1 MNEKNT
7 VLVTGATGY
16 IGGRL
21 VPRLLERGYP
31 VRVLA
36 RDRAPVSSRSWSSR
50 AEVVQGD
57 PLRPETLPPALSG
70 VATAF
75 YFIHSM
81 TSGFDF
87 RRRDI
92 TGARNFARAARQANV
107 GRIVYLGGLGD
118 PEADLS
124 EHLRS
129 RHETGAALRE
139 AGVPVTEFRAAVVVG
154 AGSVSFEMVR
164 NLTERLPVMICPR
177 WVYTRAQPIAVADVL
192 EYLTAAL
199 ETPASAGATIEIGG
213 ADVLTYGQMMT
224 GYAHVRGLRR
234 FLIPVPVLTPRL
246 SSYWVHWVTPVG
258 AAYARPLI
266 EGLRNEVVVRD
277 DKAATLFPDIRPANY
292 ETAVRRALAGL
303 KAEQFVPRVAQLF
316 PFEKPASKERHSRMV
331 EGMIV
336 ERRRQPVR
344 APAAR
349 VYHVFAGLGGS
360 RGWLCYNWAWRLR
373 AWVDHLVGGV
383 GLRRTRPEHEPLR
396 EGDPVDFYRVE
407 AVEPG
412 RLLRLCV
419 EMKLPGRGWVQFQ
432 AEPRG
437 EDRCDL
443 TQAVF
448 FAPKGLLGLLYW
460 HAFCPA
466 HRVIFR
472 CLLRRIAK
480 QARTDSADRPAGK
493 RGATAARDD
502 FPKKT

>member
-36 RDRAPVSSRSWSSR
+36 RDRARVSGCSWSSR
-50 AEVVQGD
+50 VEVVRGD
-57 PLRPETLPPALSG
+57 PLRPETLEPALGG

-81 TSGFDF
+81 TSGPDF

-92 TGARNFARAARQANV
+92 TAARNFARAARQAGV

-154 AGSVSFEMVR
+154 AGSISFEMVR

-177 WVYTRAQPIAVADVL
+177 WVYTRAQPIAVDDVL
-192 EYLTAAL
+192 AYLTAAL
-199 ETPASAGATIEIGG
+199 ATPASAGETVEIGG
-213 ADVLTYGQMMT
+213 ADILTYGQMMT
-224 GYAHVRGLRR
+224 GYARVRALRR

-266 EGLRNEVVVRD
+266 EGLRNEVVVRN

-292 ETAVRRALAGL
+292 ETAVRQALAEL
-303 KAEQFVPRVAQLF
+303 KAERFAPRVAQLF
-316 PFEKPASKERHSRMV
+316 PVEKSAGKTRHSKLL

-336 ERRRQPVR
+336 ERRRRPVQ
-344 APAAR
+344 APAAK
-349 VYHVFAGLGGS
+349 VYDVFASLGG
-360 RGWLCYNWAWRLR
+360 RKGWLCYNWAWRLR
-373 AWVDHLVGGV
+373 AWVDHLIGGV
-383 GLRRTRPEHEPLR
+383 GLRRTRPERGPLR
-396 EGDPVDFYRVE
+396 KGDVVDFYRVE
-407 AVEPG
+407 AVEPE
-412 RLLRLCV
+412 RLLRLYV

-437 EDRCDL
+437 DNRCDL
-443 TQAVF
+443 TQTVF
-448 FAPKGLLGLLYW
+448 FAPKGLFGLLYW
-460 HAFCPA
+460 YAFCPA
-466 HRVIFR
+466 HRVIFC

-480 QARTDSADRPAGK
+480 EAGTSCGEK
-493 RGATAARDD
+493 G
-502 FPKKT
+502 